1 MFTVEYGEYAKWCS
15 SVKRL
20 TALSH
25 GSHCSPVIKVGSKTG
40 DERTDKDTDSDEECQ
55 LTFFKNKKVKS
66 NLF

>member
-1 MFTVEYGEYAKWCS
+1 MMFKC
-15 SVKRL
+15 KRL

-25 GSHCSPVIKVGSKTG
+25 GSHCSPVIKVGSKTA

-55 LTFFKNKKVKS
+55 QTFFKNKKVKS